1 MIDFTKSLAGWSM
14 LRWALAIRLLGL
26 GWYIAFSII
35 GGVAGGYWLDEWLGT
50 RPLFILLGLVVGSAV
65 AFYGVYRMVAPLLN
79 QNSLQDSPES
89 QETRDEERPR

>member
-1 MIDFTKSLAGWSM
+1 M
-14 LRWALAIRLLGL
+14 LGWALAFRLLGL

-50 RPLFILLGLVVGSAV
+50 RPLLILLGLAFGSAV
-65 AFYGVYRMVAPLLN
+65 AFYGVYRMVAPLLK
-79 QNSLQDSPES
+79 QDGLQDSPET